1 MLRPGRRAVEVP
13 SDRGERRPAAGACAA
28 DRGIGVMTWPSQRRW
43 AAVPQR
49 ARTPRLERITG
60 WRVNRIMTTEN
71 SGLLALAELRAMESN
86 RLAQIEATRVE
97 AARARAAEHE
107 ESQRRAAEDA
117 MLTAAAEREAA
128 RRALEQRR
136 ALELEEQRRVDRIA
150 AQARIDQQE
159 RLRAE
164 AARLERQMR
173 AAERAST
180 PRWPYAVIPVLVA
193 VFGFA
198 AVKTWHDSGEA
209 ERLAQAN
216 AADRSSYE
224 QQMAAVAGRLDA
236 LAAKQQRLEQE
247 RSELERKLAAAASDA
262 ERDAIT
268 ARVEAID
275 RELDAAP
282 KPGTTKPTKTKP
294 KDSKAKPP
302 AVKVPTGE
310 TPPTRKPIV
319 VGDGTDPLDGL

>member
-1 MLRPGRRAVEVP
+1 MIRPSR
-13 SDRGERRPAAGACAA
+13 
-28 DRGIGVMTWPSQRRW
+28 RRW
-43 AAVPQR
+43 AAAPQR
-49 ARTPRLERITG
+49 ARSSGLERINT
-60 WRVNRIMTTEN
+60 WRVNIIMTTEN
-71 SGLLALAELRAMESN
+71 SGLLALAELRELESN
-86 RLAQIEATRVE
+86 RLAQIEAARVE
-97 AARARAAEHE
+97 AARARAAEE
-107 ESQRRAAEDA
+107 EAAQRRAAEA
-117 MLTAAAEREAA
+117 ATLAAAAEREAT

-150 AQARIDQQE
+150 AQARLDQQE

-164 AARLERQMR
+164 AARLEQQMR

-193 VFGFA
+193 VLGFA

-216 AADRSSYE
+216 AADRSSYD

-247 RSELERKLAAAASDA
+247 RSELERKLAAAVSDA

-275 RELDAAP
+275 RELDTAP
-282 KPGTTKPTKTKP
+282 KSSTAKPTKAKP
-294 KDSKAKPP
+294 KDPKAKPP

-319 VGDGTDPLDGL
+319 VGDGKDPLDGL

>member
-1 MLRPGRRAVEVP
+1 
-13 SDRGERRPAAGACAA
+13 
-28 DRGIGVMTWPSQRRW
+28 
-43 AAVPQR
+43 
-49 ARTPRLERITG
+49 
-60 WRVNRIMTTEN
+60 MTTEN

-86 RLAQIEATRVE
+86 RLAQIEAARVE

-107 ESQRRAAEDA
+107 ESQRRAAEAA
-117 MLTAAAEREAA
+117 MLTAAAEREVA

-159 RLRAE
+159 RLRVE

-193 VFGFA
+193 ALGFA

-209 ERLAQAN
+209 DRIAQAN
-216 AADRSSYE
+216 AADRSSYD

-247 RSELERKLAAAASDA
+247 RSELERKLAAAASDT

-275 RELDAAP
+275 RELDP
-282 KPGTTKPTKTKP
+282 KPATTKPTKARP
-294 KDSKAKPP
+294 KDPKAKPP
-302 AVKVPTGE
+302 VKPPTGE

>member
-1 MLRPGRRAVEVP
+1 MTGP
-13 SDRGERRPAAGACAA
+13 SR
-28 DRGIGVMTWPSQRRW
+28 RRW
-43 AAVPQR
+43 AAAPQR
-49 ARTPRLERITG
+49 ARDPGLERITT
-60 WRVNRIMTTEN
+60 WRVNISMTTEN
-71 SGLLALAELRAMESN
+71 SGLLALAELRELESN
-86 RLAQIEATRVE
+86 RLAQIEAARVE

-107 ESQRRAAEDA
+107 AAERRAAEA
-117 MLTAAAEREAA
+117 ATLTAAAEREAT

-150 AQARIDQQE
+150 AQARLDQQE

-164 AARLERQMR
+164 AARLEQQMR
-173 AAERAST
+173 AAERASR

-193 VFGFA
+193 VLGFA
-198 AVKTWHDSGEA
+198 VVKTWHDSGEA
-209 ERLAQAN
+209 DRLAQAN
-216 AADRSSYE
+216 AADRSSYD

-262 ERDAIT
+262 ERDEIT

-275 RELDAAP
+275 RELDTVP
-282 KPGTTKPTKTKP
+282 KSSTAKPTKAKP
-294 KDSKAKPP
+294 KDPKAKPP

-319 VGDGTDPLDGL
+319 VGDGKDPLDGL

>member
-1 MLRPGRRAVEVP
+1 MTRPSR
-13 SDRGERRPAAGACAA
+13 
-28 DRGIGVMTWPSQRRW
+28 RRW
-43 AAVPQR
+43 AAAPQR
-49 ARTPRLERITG
+49 VRSPGLERITP
-60 WRVNRIMTTEN
+60 WRVNIIMTPEN
-71 SGLLALAELRAMESN
+71 SGLLALAELRELESN
-86 RLAQIEATRVE
+86 RLAQIEAARVE

-107 ESQRRAAEDA
+107 AAQRRAAE
-117 MLTAAAEREAA
+117 AATLAATAEREAVQ
-128 RRALEQRR
+128 RALEQRR

-150 AQARIDQQE
+150 AQARLDQQE

-164 AARLERQMR
+164 AARLEQQMR

-180 PRWPYAVIPVLVA
+180 PLWPYAVIPVLVA
-193 VFGFA
+193 ALGFA

-216 AADRSSYE
+216 AADRSSYD

-275 RELDAAP
+275 RELDTAA
-282 KPGTTKPTKTKP
+282 KPAPETPTKAKP
-294 KDSKAKPP
+294 KDPKAKPP

-319 VGDGTDPLDGL
+319 VGDGKDPLDGL

>member
-1 MLRPGRRAVEVP
+1 
-13 SDRGERRPAAGACAA
+13 
-28 DRGIGVMTWPSQRRW
+28 
-43 AAVPQR
+43 
-49 ARTPRLERITG
+49 
-60 WRVNRIMTTEN
+60 MTTEN

-86 RLAQIEATRVE
+86 RLAQIEAARVE

-107 ESQRRAAEDA
+107 ESQRCAAEA
-117 MLTAAAEREAA
+117 ARLTAAAEREAA

-150 AQARIDQQE
+150 AQARLDQQE
-159 RLRAE
+159 RLRVE
-164 AARLERQMR
+164 AARLEEQMR

-193 VFGFA
+193 ALGFA

-209 ERLAQAN
+209 ERIAQAN
-216 AADRSSYE
+216 AADRSSYD

-247 RSELERKLAAAASDA
+247 RSELERRLAAAASDA

-275 RELDAAP
+275 RELDP
-282 KPGTTKPTKTKP
+282 KPATTKPTKAKP
-294 KDSKAKPP
+294 KDPKAKPP
-302 AVKVPTGE
+302 AVKAPTGE
-310 TPPTRKPIV
+310 TPPARKPIV